1 MGSRHSRCC
10 KNVCSQSINYHV
22 ISRAPPCKGLG
33 DGLCG
38 LGSLGY
44 AGLGGNGGLG
54 YAGLGG
60 YGGLGYAGCGAGLGG
75 YGGLGYAGCGS
86 GFGGS
91 INQPINNQV
100 IIPAPP
106 CAVPCAAPIAA
117 PFGGLGYGLG
127 GFESLGNDLAELSL
141 LTNILNISHKI

>member
-1 MGSRHSRCC
+1 MGSRHNRCC
-10 KNVCSQSINYHV
+10 KNVCPQSINYHV
-22 ISRAPPCKGLG
+22 ISRAPPNKGLG
-33 DGLCG
+33 YGLCG
-38 LGSLGY
+38 LGS
-44 AGLGGNGGLG
+44 
-54 YAGLGG
+54 
-60 YGGLGYAGCGAGLGG
+60 LGYAGCGAGLGG

-127 GFESLGNDLAELSL
+127 GYESLGNGLAELGL
-141 LTNILNISHKI
+141 FTNILNS

>member
-1 MGSRHSRCC
+1 MGCRHSRCC
-10 KNVCSQSINYHV
+10 KNVCPRSINYHV
-22 ISRAPPCKGLG
+22 ISRAPPCEGLG
-33 DGLCG
+33 YGLCG
-38 LGSLGY
+38 
-44 AGLGGNGGLG
+44 
-54 YAGLGG
+54 
-60 YGGLGYAGCGAGLGG
+60 AGCGAGLGG

-127 GFESLGNDLAELSL
+127 GYESLGNGLAELGL
-141 LTNILNISHKI
+141 FTNILNS

>member
-1 MGSRHSRCC
+1 MGCRHSRCC
-10 KNVCSQSINYHV
+10 KNVCPRSINYHV
-22 ISRAPPCKGLG
+22 ISRAPPCEGLG
-33 DGLCG
+33 YGLCG

-44 AGLGGNGGLG
+44 GLCGLGS
-54 YAGLGG
+54 
-60 YGGLGYAGCGAGLGG
+60 LGYAGCGAGLGG

-117 PFGGLGYGLG
+117 PCGGLGYGLG
-127 GFESLGNDLAELSL
+127 GYESLGNGLAELGL
-141 LTNILNISHKI
+141 FTNILNS

>member
-10 KNVCSQSINYHV
+10 KNVCPRSINYHV
-22 ISRAPPCKGLG
+22 ISRAPPCEGLG
-33 DGLCG
+33 YGLCG
-38 LGSLGY
+38 LGS
-44 AGLGGNGGLG
+44 
-54 YAGLGG
+54 
-60 YGGLGYAGCGAGLGG
+60 LGYAGCGAGLGG

-106 CAVPCAAPIAA
+106 CAVPCAAPIST
-117 PFGGLGYGLG
+117 PCGGLGYGN
-127 GFESLGNDLAELSL
+127 ESLGNDLVELSL
-141 LTNILNISHKI
+141 FTNILNMSHKI